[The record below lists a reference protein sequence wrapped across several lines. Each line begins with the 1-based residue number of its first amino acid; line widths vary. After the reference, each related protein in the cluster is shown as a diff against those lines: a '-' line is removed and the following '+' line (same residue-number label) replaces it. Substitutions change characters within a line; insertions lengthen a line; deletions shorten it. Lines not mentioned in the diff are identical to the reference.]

1 MIRIISTVKKCAL
14 ENRSQ
19 SYLSVLNTVAAVFR
33 GLGQRKGW
41 RGRLGLV
48 LEKQMEVSLDRAKG

>member
-1 MIRIISTVKKCAL
+1 MIRIIFTVKKCIL
-14 ENRSQ
+14 EKKSQ
-19 SYLSVLNTVAAVFR
+19 SYFSVLNTVAAVFR
-33 GLGQRKGW
+33 GLEQRKSW

>member
-1 MIRIISTVKKCAL
+1 MIRIFSTVKKCIL
-14 ENRSQ
+14 EKRSQ
-19 SYLSVLNTVAAVFR
+19 SHPSVLSTVAAVFR

-41 RGRLGLV
+41 SGRLGLA